1 MTLNEAINVLRTHEA
16 ELRGRGVR
24 RAAVFGSVARG
35 EAGPQSDVDILVE
48 LDPDRRLDVF
58 AYVGLKRYIAGLF
71 AAEVAEVDVVNRAAL
86 KPHVGEP
93 AGRDAVYAF

>member
-71 AAEVAEVDVVNRAAL
+71 AAEVDVVNRAAL

>member
-1 MTLNEAINVLRTHEA
+1 MTLNEAIAVLRAHEA

-35 EAGPQSDVDILVE
+35 AAGPRSDVDVLVE

-71 AAEVAEVDVVNRAAL
+71 AGEVDVVNRAAL
-86 KPHVGEP
+86 KPHLSGP
-93 AGRDAVYAF
+93 TGRDAVYAF

>member
-1 MTLNEAINVLRTHEA
+1 MTLDQAIAILRAHEA

-24 RAAVFGSVARG
+24 RAAIFGSVARG
-35 EAGPQSDVDILVE
+35 DAGRDSDVDILVE

-58 AYVGLKRYIAGLF
+58 GYVGLKRYIAGLF
-71 AAEVAEVDVVNRAAL
+71 AGEVDVINRATL
-86 KPHVGEP
+86 KPHVRAP

>member
-1 MTLNEAINVLRTHEA
+1 MTLDKAIAILRAHEA

-24 RAAVFGSVARG
+24 RAAIFGSVARG
-35 EAGPQSDVDILVE
+35 DAGRESDVDILVE

-71 AAEVAEVDVVNRAAL
+71 AGEVDVINRATL
-86 KPHVGEP
+86 KPHLRAP
-93 AGRDAVYAF
+93 TGRDAVYAF